1 VKIKP
6 GKKLL
11 VILLC
16 LLCVSGL
23 FAQEVSPGQASSDY
37 RLGPDGKIVQRLSW
51 SRGNAYFY
59 EVEIEK
65 LEAGGQWT
73 AEMKERAEDIAIEV
87 SLIPGMYRYRV
98 HSYNVLGR
106 IAASSE
112 WTGIRVFVAKA
123 PAAERFSP
131 RSFHV
136 DSNLEEFTLVI
147 SGTDLVEEAQV
158 YLVAKNG
165 DAKPVEP
172 LSVSC
177 RPDERELTAVFSG
190 LNLAL
195 GSYDIVITN
204 PGGIRQTIPDFAVDF
219 TQKFDI
225 NVSAGYA
232 PFLPLGG
239 HLFERYNSGVYPL
252 GFYGRV
258 DVIPLKKLWGSL
270 GAEASV
276 FWNNLET
283 AGVTG
288 AGEGY
293 TLTGQMLQI
302 SLDGVYQK
310 WFNRWTMAL
319 LLRAGFGF
327 TGVYNIGFDHENGA
341 YPKGEGTLLFTVNGG
356 ASFYWLL
363 WRELFVETGI
373 DYVRCFSSQ
382 SPAPGFLRATAGVGW
397 KF

>member
-1 VKIKP
+1 
-6 GKKLL
+6 
-11 VILLC
+11 
-16 LLCVSGL
+16 
-23 FAQEVSPGQASSDY
+23 
-37 RLGPDGKIVQRLSW
+37 PDGKIAQRLSW

-73 AEMKERAEDIAIEV
+73 AEMQERTEDIAIEV
-87 SLIPGMYRYRV
+87 SLAPGMYRYRV

-106 IAASSE
+106 IAASSD

-131 RSFHV
+131 LSFHV
-136 DSNLEEFTLVI
+136 DSNLEEFTLVV
-147 SGTDLVEEAQV
+147 SGADLVEEAQV
-158 YLVAKNG
+158 YLAAKNG
-165 DAKPVEP
+165 DTKPVAP
-172 LSVSC
+172 LSVSY
-177 RPDERELTAVFSG
+177 RPDERELAAVFSG

-195 GSYDIVITN
+195 GLYDIVITN
-204 PGGIRQTIPDFAVDF
+204 PGGISQTIPGFAVDF
-219 TQKFDI
+219 TRKVDL

-232 PFLPLGG
+232 PFVPRGG
-239 HLFERYNSGVYPL
+239 YLFERYDSDVYPL

-258 DVIPLKKLWGSL
+258 NVIPFKKFWGSL
-270 GAEASV
+270 GAETSV

-293 TLTGQMLQI
+293 TLTGQILQI
-302 SLDGVYQK
+302 NLDGVYQK

-319 LLRAGFGF
+319 LFRAGFGF
-327 TGVYNIGFDHENGA
+327 TGVYNIGFGHENA
-341 YPKGEGTLLFTVNGG
+341 ADSKGEGTLLFTVNGG
-356 ASFYWLL
+356 VSFYWLL

-373 DYVRCFSSQ
+373 DYARCFSSQ
-382 SPAPGFLRATAGVGW
+382 SPAPGFLRATAGLGW